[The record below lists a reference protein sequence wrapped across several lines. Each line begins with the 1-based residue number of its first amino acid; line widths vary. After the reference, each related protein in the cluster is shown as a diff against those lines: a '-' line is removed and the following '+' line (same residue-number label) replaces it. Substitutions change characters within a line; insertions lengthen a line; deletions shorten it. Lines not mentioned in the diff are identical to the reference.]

1 MEPLKSLYGW
11 RMTDPILIPVAA
23 GELFDKLQILQIK
36 SERIT
41 DAGKLAHV
49 RLERAKLDAVA
60 ARLRQDCTDGAL
72 LQQLESGL
80 LAVNRR
86 LWDLENSVRA
96 FDASSDFGPAFIA
109 SARQI
114 YAGNDQRAA
123 IKLRINLLLG
133 SAIVEAK
140 EHRSAARDAGAG

>member
-1 MEPLKSLYGW
+1 MEPLKSLLRW

-23 GELFDKLQILQIK
+23 GELFDKLLILQIK
-36 SERIT
+36 SERIA
-41 DAGKLAHV
+41 DAGKLVHV
-49 RLERAKLDAVA
+49 RLERTKLDAVA
-60 ARLRQDCTDGAL
+60 ARLRNDCADPAL
-72 LQQLESGL
+72 LQQLEAEL
-80 LAVNRR
+80 LEINRR

-96 FDASSDFGPAFIA
+96 FDAAGDFGPAFIA

-133 SAIVEAK
+133 SAIIEAK
-140 EHRSAARDAGAG
+140 EHGSPTRDAGAG